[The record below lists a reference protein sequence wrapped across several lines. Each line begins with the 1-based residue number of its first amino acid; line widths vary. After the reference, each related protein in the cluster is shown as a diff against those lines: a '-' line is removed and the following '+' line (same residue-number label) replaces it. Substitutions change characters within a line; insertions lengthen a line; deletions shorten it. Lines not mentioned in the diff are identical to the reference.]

1 MTNKSYF
8 SVFCERIR
16 SFFRNISPGKK
27 NNLFPST
34 KYSKYGSTVN
44 FFDNTELGEAALEDE
59 GNNNM
64 MVRDL
69 QTALERSGQ
78 EQAKLEIKLET
89 LSTRILELEA
99 KLMQTKVDPREAKMS
114 KELHSALLRSEM
126 ERKTLESKLQH
137 IQALHDEELKTL
149 FETIK
154 ELEDELARHKSNM

>member
-1 MTNKSYF
+1 M
-8 SVFCERIR
+8 
-16 SFFRNISPGKK
+16 
-27 NNLFPST
+27 FPST

-44 FFDNTELGEAALEDE
+44 FFDNTELGEAALENE
-59 GNNNM
+59 ENNNM
-64 MVRDL
+64 MVKDL
-69 QTALERSGQ
+69 QTALERSGL

-89 LSTRILELEA
+89 LSSRIIELEA
-99 KLMQTKVDPREAKMS
+99 KLMQTKGDPREAKMS

-154 ELEDELARHKSNM
+154 ELEDELARLKSNV